1 MDNLTWRQNR
11 FQIKF
16 DECKISRILCWKEIS
31 LSITKASVLET
42 NIYTASKAGFEF
54 WLATLKLKF
63 HIFSCVQT
71 KFKQNDHIFI
81 SPSAHFVVLGTSYA
95 FVVTAFW
102 SVLGATRKVIYV
114 RIQRNNFFIA
124 RRGAKSINEIELFM
138 GRIIGGHL
146 IALLAFPNLL
156 PPLFRTCAERRPSV
170 GLSIRL
176 QKS

>member
-1 MDNLTWRQNR
+1 VTGY
-11 FQIKF
+11 
-16 DECKISRILCWKEIS
+16 S
-31 LSITKASVLET
+31 
-42 NIYTASKAGFEF
+42 
-54 WLATLKLKF
+54 LKF
-63 HIFSCVQT
+63 KIFRVSCIET

-81 SPSAHFVVLGTSYA
+81 FPSAHFVVLGTSCA

-102 SVLGATRKVIYV
+102 SVLGAARKVIYV

-156 PPLFRTCAERRPSV
+156 PPLFRTCAEHRPSV
-170 GLSIRL
+170 SLSLHPAAKIITRL
-176 QKS
+176 VPALFESRLRLPTTLVSSCCCCLFNASMHAIELSTHAPK